1 MTTST
6 LKTRRGQAGIAL
18 WIIVVIV
25 VIVVVAVV
33 GAVAVATSTPSTPST
48 PSTSSGGSTPP
59 GCIPAGF
66 QCRLF
71 IQNEVSCCGGQ
82 PVVGKRVGWCIGWFD
97 ALPCSFGA
105 PTGSLDEASSVF
117 AFNQTQACFKQQ

>member
-33 GAVAVATSTPSTPST
+33 GAVAVATSTPST

-117 AFNQTQACFKQQ
+117 AFNQTQACFKQK

>member
-33 GAVAVATSTPSTPST
+33 GAVAVATSTPST

>member
-1 MTTST
+1 MTIST

-33 GAVAVATSTPSTPST
+33 GAVAVATSTPST